1 MLLLNQAEN
10 ESFKINVISLCRDH
24 NDSGDERIVESIEEK

>member
-1 MLLLNQAEN
+1 MRAL
-10 ESFKINVISLCRDH
+10 KINVISLCRDH